1 MVLPIHISWQWRSP
15 TRMVTLPKFRCHPY
29 LGMGTGFSSTV
40 LGSDIAAF
48 AGHRAFIVV
57 GRFYHALISPIIAVG
72 LINPALAK
80 TTRPL
85 AFLFL
90 GLLVAFFVLLVWL
103 LILLSRK
110 GDAGPNRYGDPAPT
124 TPN

>member
-1 MVLPIHISWQWRSP
+1 ML
-15 TRMVTLPKFRCHPY
+15 
-29 LGMGTGFSSTV
+29 
-40 LGSDIAAF
+40 
-48 AGHRAFIVV
+48 
-57 GRFYHALISPIIAVG
+57 LISPIIAVG

-110 GDAGPNRYGDPAPT
+110 GGCASQSLRRSRTDHAKLTSALAEGFERARAAAKLT
-124 TPN
+124 R